1 MSKCFSFN
9 EKQILYFISCWEE
22 PILGLRYD
30 DHVSHWFRTFLE
42 TEDELD
48 LVVFD
53 DEKFEGRPVKNSE
66 VPNVARDGDMAAY
79 HDMSPVHLCSTESVD
94 DLNTR
99 LEKKIKVYNFRP
111 NIIVTNMTKPYAEVE
126 YSFLKI
132 SRERFILLISTG
144 LLA

>member
-1 MSKCFSFN
+1 MYVSILVLTK
-9 EKQILYFISCWEE
+9 KILYLIRCWDA

-30 DHVSHWFRTFLE
+30 DNVSHWLRTYFE

-53 DEKFEGRPVKNSE
+53 DEKFEGRPSKDAD
-66 VPNVARDGDMAAY
+66 VPNVARDDDVAAY
-79 HDMSPVHLCSTESVD
+79 HDMSALHLCSTESVA

-111 NIIVTNMTKPYAEVE
+111 NIIVTDVDKPYAEVGCH
-126 YSFLKI
+126 FL
-132 SRERFILLISTG
+132 
-144 LLA
+144 

>member
-1 MSKCFSFN
+1 VNKCLSFN
-9 EKQILYFISCWEE
+9 EQQILCFISVWNE

-126 YSFLKI
+126 YNFLKT
-132 SRERFILLISTG
+132 SHEKN
-144 LLA
+144 